1 MASKTKSTFLTMTLT
16 LLVVGVVASS
26 LLAMI
31 YKVTKEPIAKAEQA
45 KKEKAIMQVVPKFDN
60 SPFLDVYKIPVL
72 DEDGKETSDSL
83 TCFPAKNGDKI
94 VGIAIET
101 YTDKGFSGHFT
112 VMVGFLPDGTIYN
125 TAILSHKETP
135 GLGDK
140 MAKNKSLSF
149 KKNKEGE
156 VVDTLW
162 WSKQF
167 MNINLETFDLR
178 VKKDGGEVDAIT
190 ASTISSRAYCEAVDR
205 AYQAF
210 VKNIKK

>member
-1 MASKTKSTFLTMTLT
+1 MASKTKSTFITMTLT
-16 LLVVGVVASS
+16 LLVVGVIASS
-26 LLAMI
+26 ALAMI
-31 YKVTKEPIAKAEQA
+31 YKVTKEPIARAEKA

-72 DEDGKETSDSL
+72 DEDGKEMVDSL
-83 TCFPAKNGDKI
+83 TCFPAKNGDEL

-101 YTDKGFSGHFT
+101 YTDKGFSGKFT

-140 MAKNKSLSF
+140 MAKKKSLSI
-149 KKNKEGE
+149 KKHKDGTR
-156 VVDTLW
+156 DTLW

-167 MNINLETFDLR
+167 MNKNPEEFNIK
-178 VKKDGGEVDAIT
+178 VKKDGGDVDAIT
-190 ASTISSRAYCEAVDR
+190 AATISARAYCDAVER
-205 AYQAF
+205 AYQSF
-210 VKNIKK
+210 LKYVKE